1 MSLVALVEDQ
11 VLSST
16 SGLGGEVGLGWKDA
30 AVSGLLAAA
39 GVCLVLERV
48 VCGDRGEGRMKS
60 ERAFRVDS
68 LAGRAPQAQV
78 DPVSLAFS
86 SLARSQ
92 VHWPAGRAP
101 IESLMSES

>member
-1 MSLVALVEDQ
+1 MILVALVEDQ
-11 VLSST
+11 VLLST
-16 SGLGGEVGLGWKDA
+16 SGLGGEVGLGWEYA
-30 AVSGLLAAA
+30 AVGGLFAAT

-48 VCGDRGEGRMKS
+48 ACGDRGECGIKG
-60 ERAFRVDS
+60 ERAFRIDS

-101 IESLMSES
+101 IESLLSGS